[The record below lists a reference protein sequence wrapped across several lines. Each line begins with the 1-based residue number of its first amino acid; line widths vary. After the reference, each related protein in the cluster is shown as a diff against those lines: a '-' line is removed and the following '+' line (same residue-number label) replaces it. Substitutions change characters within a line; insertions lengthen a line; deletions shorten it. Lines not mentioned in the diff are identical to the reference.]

1 MQVTSC
7 FEVNISCHV
16 GHALA
21 HSPDDILAVL
31 EQEGYRVF
39 SYHVAFGEF
48 EGAKELTVSALVG
61 AGPYTTGLHHVAQA
75 LQQDSIAAYNPTAW
89 DPSLSLGSI
98 HGPNKAGIVFD
109 EEFFIH
115 A

>member
-1 MQVTSC
+1 MQVTSL

-16 GHALA
+16 QDTLA
-21 HSPDDILAVL
+21 HSPDSILETL
-31 EQEGYRVF
+31 EQAGYRIF

-61 AGPYTTGLHHVAQA
+61 AGPYTTGLYHIAQA
-75 LQQDSIAAYNPTAW
+75 LQRDSIAAY
-89 DPSLSLGSI
+89 DPLFAIGAI
-98 HGPNKAGIVFD
+98 HGPNKAGIIFD
-109 EEFFIH
+109 EGYFIH